1 MIASAEELKNALEK
15 WAKKL
20 DDPEI
25 AEEFEDFNKTMQ
37 FMFPDIDYKLKLVFQ
52 DMKARVEEGF
62 NENAEMSLEVN
73 SDMFLGICTG
83 EIDPME
89 AFMDGTL
96 KPKGTMSDLE
106 RLEIFMDE
114 FD

>member
-1 MIASAEELKNALEK
+1 MATAEELKQALEK
-15 WAKKL
+15 WARKL

-25 AEEFEDFNKTMQ
+25 AEEFEDFNKAMQ
-37 FMFPDIDYKLKLVFQ
+37 FIFPDIGYKVQLIFRDKE
-52 DMKARVEEGF
+52 ASVEESF
-62 NENAEMSLEVN
+62 NENAEMSLEVE
-73 SDMFLGICTG
+73 SDLFLGISTG

-106 RLEIFMDE
+106 RLEIFMD
-114 FD
+114 DYD

>member
-1 MIASAEELKNALEK
+1 MATAEELKQALEK

-20 DDPEI
+20 DNPEI

-37 FMFPDIDYKLKLVFQ
+37 FIFPDIDYKAKLVFQ
-52 DMKARVEEGF
+52 DKKARVEDGF
-62 NENAEMSLEVN
+62 NDNAEMSLEIE
-73 SDMFLGICTG
+73 SDLFLGIATG

>member
-1 MIASAEELKNALEK
+1 MATAEELKQELEK

-37 FMFPDIDYKLKLVFQ
+37 FIFPDIDCKIQLVFQ
-52 DMKARVEEGF
+52 DKKARVEEGL
-62 NENAEMSLEVN
+62 NENAEMSLEVE
-73 SDMFLGICTG
+73 SDLFLGISTG
-83 EIDPME
+83 EVDPME
-89 AFMDGTL
+89 AFMDGIL

-106 RLEIFMDE
+106 RLEIFMD
-114 FD
+114 DYD

>member
-1 MIASAEELKNALEK
+1 MVIAEELKQALEK
-15 WAKKL
+15 WARKL

-37 FMFPDIDYKLKLVFQ
+37 FVFPDIDYKVQLIFQ
-52 DMKARVEEGF
+52 DKKARVENGF
-62 NENAEMSLEVN
+62 NKDAEMSLEVS
-73 SDMFLGICTG
+73 SDLFMGISTG

-96 KPKGTMSDLE
+96 KPKGTMRDLE

-114 FD
+114 LD